1 MTEREKLERRLGS
14 SEIVVI
20 GASMGGTHAIPVVL
34 KDIPDAFEV
43 PIAVAQHRHAT
54 STHVFT
60 DLIGRG
66 SKRSVC
72 DAEDGTPIEKCR
84 IYLAP
89 ADYHLLLERGRCR
102 LSVDERV
109 QYTRPSIDVLFES
122 AADAYGRGATAILLT
137 GANADGASGANA
149 IRKHGGIVIVQDP
162 ATAEAPAMPEAGRKY
177 ADIVLPLEE
186 ISTLFVNAMR
196 YRTSADG
203 AERGSEMVRDR
214 S

>member
-1 MTEREKLERRLGS
+1 MTEREKLERRLRS

-20 GASMGGTHAIPVVL
+20 GASMGGTNAIPIVL
-34 KDIPDAFEV
+34 SGIPDAFEA
-43 PIAVAQHRHAT
+43 PIAIAQHRHAS

-60 DLIGRG
+60 NLIGRG
-66 SKRSVC
+66 TKRSIC
-72 DAEDGTPIEKCR
+72 DAEDGMPIEKCKT
-84 IYLAP
+84 YLAP

-122 AADAYGRGATAILLT
+122 AADAYGKGTTAILLT
-137 GANADGASGANA
+137 GANADGASGTRA

-162 ATAEAPAMPEAGRKY
+162 ATAEASTMPEAGRKY

-186 ISTLFVNAMR
+186 ISTLFANAMR
-196 YRTSADG
+196 YQMDAD
-203 AERGSEMVRDR
+203 AERGREMVRDR
-214 S
+214 

>member
-1 MTEREKLERRLGS
+1 MTERETLERRLRNTA
-14 SEIVVI
+14 ILVI

-34 KDIPDAFEV
+34 KGIPDDFDV
-43 PIAVAQHRHAT
+43 PMAVAQHRHAT
-54 STHVFT
+54 STNVFT
-60 DLIGRG
+60 NLIGRG
-66 SKRSVC
+66 SNRSIC
-72 DAEDGTPIEKCR
+72 DAEDGMPIEKCK

-102 LSVDERV
+102 LSVDDRV

-122 AADAYGRGATAILLT
+122 AADAYGKGTTAILLT
-137 GANADGASGANA
+137 GANADGALGARA

-162 ATAEAPAMPEAGRKY
+162 ETAEAPAMPEAGRQY

-196 YRTSADG
+196 YRTGLDG
-203 AERGSEMVRDR
+203 AERGREMVRGR
-214 S
+214 